1 METINL
7 EYKSLDDLSYYV
19 YEDYI
24 ELYHMDIFVCN
35 MFTFLDW
42 EECNR
47 EYIII
52 NTTRIYLDLITLK

>member
-1 METINL
+1 MESIIL
-7 EYKSLDDLSYYV
+7 EYKSLDDLSYYSN
-19 YEDYI
+19 EDYI
-24 ELYHMDIFVCN
+24 ELYHKDMFVCN

-52 NTTRIYLDLITLK
+52 NHEIIYLDTITLN